1 MPGLSRE
8 ELLGQVRAALGRAAM
23 PAPDPIDYEPARLAH
38 ADGALERFN
47 EMAAQAGTIV
57 HQSDGPE
64 TTARIVTEL
73 VEQVAAKL
81 VTLEQRDFAGRDE
94 IVSALTAA
102 GVRVASETIDDDV
115 LFSADVGITSVR
127 WAIAETGSVV
137 VAAGPE
143 SRRMISLAP
152 PICIAIVDEEQI
164 LPDLLDWA
172 QRQRPDNEA
181 PVPSQQVLITG
192 PSKTGDIELHPV
204 IGMHGP
210 EQVHVVL
217 VRS

>member
-73 VEQVAAKL
+73 VEQVAGKL

>member
-47 EMAAQAGTIV
+47 EMAAQAGTIM

-64 TTARIVTEL
+64 TTARIVTKL
-73 VEQVAAKL
+73 VEQGAAKL

-152 PICIAIVDEEQI
+152 PICIAIVAEEQI

-172 QRQRPDNEA
+172 QRQRPDDEA

-204 IGMHGP
+204 IGIHGP

>member
-1 MPGLSRE
+1 VPGLSRE

-38 ADGALERFN
+38 ADGALERFS

-64 TTARIVTEL
+64 TTARTVAKV

-81 VTLEQRDFAGRDE
+81 VALEQRDFAGRDE

-102 GVRVASETIDDDV
+102 RVRVASETIDDDV

-127 WAIAETGSVV
+127 WAIAETGSLV

-152 PICIAIVDEEQI
+152 PICIAIVSEEQI

-172 QRQRPDNEA
+172 QRQRPDDEA

-210 EQVHVVL
+210 EEVHAVL
-217 VRS
+217 VRP

>member
-8 ELLGQVRAALGRAAM
+8 ELLGQVRAALGRAVM

-73 VEQVAAKL
+73 VEQGAAKL

-172 QRQRPDNEA
+172 QRQRPDNEG

-210 EQVHVVL
+210 EEVHVVL